1 MERLTMSAFI
11 LNSEELAYASNG
23 QWLNLTDKI
32 YFSTMYT
39 DSRKTESNAL
49 FFALQGESFDGH
61 DFLDAAIANGAA
73 ALCINKSKLGDRQIP
88 LPVLLVED
96 TLKAYQDIAK
106 YYLES
111 FRKNLKVIAV
121 TGSSGKTSSK
131 EMLRSVFAGIYGTEN
146 VLATEGNTN
155 NHIGVPQN
163 IFKLRAHHKACILE
177 MGTNHFGEIEVLS
190 RIAQPD
196 TAIICSIGRCHL
208 EHFGDVNG
216 VAKEKSTIFSHMRK
230 DGTAIIPVT
239 GNGHAIMLE
248 AASKFNFIQFGTSEN
263 ADVQAEYLGGNL
275 NGSSFNLHFKKTG
288 QKVQVN
294 WKLAGAHQ
302 ASNAA
307 AAAAAAM
314 LYGAS
319 PELIAKSLENSSLPG
334 MRARVTVRNGVTWL
348 NDAYNANPD
357 SMKASLEWLKEF
369 ADEKKTVIVA
379 GDMRELGD
387 SAAQAHYDTL
397 VYARKLF
404 PSARI
409 FAVGPE
415 MCNAYAKLTATEK
428 NNLSVYPDSQS
439 AITPV
444 RSAAQN
450 GDLIFLKAS
459 RGTKLEVIEAQ

>member
-1 MERLTMSAFI
+1 MNDFI
-11 LNSEELAYASNG
+11 LNSSKIASASKG
-23 QWLNLTDKI
+23 VWLNLTEPLSFI
-32 YFSTMYT
+32 SMNT
-39 DSRKTESNAL
+39 DSRKTEKHAL
-49 FFALQGESFDGH
+49 FFALQGETFDGH
-61 DFLDAAIANGAA
+61 DFLDAALANGSA
-73 ALCINKSKLGDRQIP
+73 ALCINRNKLGDRKFSV
-88 LPVLLVED
+88 PVLLVDD

-106 YYLES
+106 YYLGT

-131 EMLRSVFAGIYGTEN
+131 EMLRAVFSGIYGSEN

-163 IFKLRAHHKACILE
+163 IFRLRAHHRACILE

-190 RIAQPD
+190 RIAEPD

-216 VAKEKSTIFSHMRK
+216 VAREKSTIFSHMRK
-230 DGTAIIPVT
+230 DGTAIIPVS
-239 GNGHAIMLE
+239 GNGHSIMLE
-248 AASKFNFIQFGTSEN
+248 AASKFKFIQFGITDN

-275 NGSSFNLHFKKTG
+275 NGSSFNLIFQNTK
-288 QKVQVN
+288 QKIQVN
-294 WKLAGAHQ
+294 WKLAGVHQ

-319 PELIAKSLENSSLPG
+319 PELIAKSLENCSLPG
-334 MRARVTVRNGVTWL
+334 MRARVTVRNGITWL

-357 SMKASLEWLKEF
+357 SMKASLEWLREF
-369 ADEKKTVIVA
+369 ADEKNTVIVA

-404 PSARI
+404 PSSRI

-415 MCNAYAKLTATEK
+415 MCSSYSKLNAAEQI
-428 NNLSVYPDSQS
+428 NLSVLPDSKS
-439 AITPV
+439 AVEPV
-444 RSAAQN
+444 RSAVQD
-450 GDLIFLKAS
+450 GDLVFLKAS
-459 RGTKLEVIEAQ
+459 RGTKLEVIEPQ